1 MEPHAHISAT
11 HLVASAA
18 FMVAVMGTL
27 HLIAITNDNRW
38 SRAFVSLGF

>member
-1 MEPHAHISAT
+1 MTPHTHISAT
-11 HLVASAA
+11 HLLASTAFIVAAL
-18 FMVAVMGTL
+18 GTL